1 MVWCH
6 SFLVVQNKLF
16 IRFMGF
22 FFMFCSHVSSN
33 LVSHGATVYSNLV
46 FLWGGGGNSP
56 SGTKLSSPRTEEQ
69 VDSLVT
75 NHPEALHLW
84 ST

>member
-46 FLWGGGGNSP
+46 FLWGGVETVPLGPNY
-56 SGTKLSSPRTEEQ
+56 
-69 VDSLVT
+69 
-75 NHPEALHLW
+75 HPQELK
-84 ST
+84 SK

>member
-46 FLWGGGGNSP
+46 FLWGGWW
-56 SGTKLSSPRTEEQ
+56 KQ
-69 VDSLVT
+69 SLWDQT
-75 NHPEALHLW
+75 IIPKN
-84 ST
+84 

>member
-22 FFMFCSHVSSN
+22 CLFFRFFMFCSHVSSN
-33 LVSHGATVYSNLV
+33 LVSHSATVYSNLV
-46 FLWGGGGNSP
+46 FLWGVVETVPLGPNY
-56 SGTKLSSPRTEEQ
+56 
-69 VDSLVT
+69 
-75 NHPEALHLW
+75 HPQELK
-84 ST
+84 SK